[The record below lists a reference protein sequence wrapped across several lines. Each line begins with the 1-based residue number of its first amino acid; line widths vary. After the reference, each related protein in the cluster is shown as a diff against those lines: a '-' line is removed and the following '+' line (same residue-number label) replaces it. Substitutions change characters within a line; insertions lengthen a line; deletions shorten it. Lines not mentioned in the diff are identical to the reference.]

1 MQDILCFILSQWKLF
16 AALCTAIWAVWV
28 FILTRRRELAWK
40 RTEFLFKQCEL
51 LDKDSDMVEISKI
64 LEGRHQTI
72 TVDDIFASSS
82 KLNKDIIKIK
92 KRKVEKHYPVSEDVD
107 YQLVSTKY

>member
-40 RTEFLFKQCEL
+40 RTEFLFKQGEL

-82 KLNKDIIKIK
+82 KLNKDIINDFRQKF
-92 KRKVEKHYPVSEDVD
+92 D
-107 YQLVSTKY
+107 